1 MLILML
7 IFLFQIQEL
16 MESNDELV
24 FNNKQ
29 VKPSLLNSLFEFN
42 INQVVNL
49 ITNLPQ
55 SEFSRALSNI
65 VINIR
70 KS

>member
-1 MLILML
+1 ML

-16 MESNDELV
+16 IESNDELV

>member
-1 MLILML
+1 ML

-16 MESNDELV
+16 IENNDQLV

-55 SEFSRALSNI
+55 SEFSRALNNI